1 MELLKKIKKII
12 SHPAFIGFLHGIFI
26 AAFLYLGME
35 YFYSNSIYEEI
46 VSRATTPEMAQEE
59 KAVAIMGAVHKLL
72 EPRTEFFGG
81 RGNISFGPL
90 KALNASRTVLAFGGA
105 CGDYVH
111 VLGRAL
117 KTAGIKVN
125 VIQMR
130 VGDVFGG
137 HIIAEAQI
145 GGKWVVLDPLYNLY
159 FTNPDKSLAT
169 FQEISENWQ
178 YFKNQVPKNYEQTY
192 NYAGMRRT
200 NWGKIPIILPA
211 VKKILDWTVGPETR
225 REISLRAYA
234 LNVWLV
240 YMTLLFLA
248 YLALVFYTLKEFRD
262 GKNSR

>member
-90 KALNASRTVLAFGGA
+90 KALNASRTILIFGGA
-105 CGDYVH
+105 CGDYTH
-111 VLGRAL
+111 ILGRSLQA
-117 KTAGIKVN
+117 ADIKIRI
-125 VIQMR
+125 IQMR
-130 VGDVFGG
+130 VGDIFGG
-137 HIIAEAQI
+137 HIVVEALI
-145 GGKWVVLDPLYNLY
+145 NDRWAIFDPLYNLY
-159 FTNPDKSLAT
+159 FRNPDGSLAT
-169 FQEISENWQ
+169 FLEINENWN
-178 YFKNQVPKNYEQTY
+178 YFKNQIPKNYDPTY
-192 NYAGMRRT
+192 NYGGMRRT
-200 NWGKIPIILPA
+200 NWAKIPVILPA
-211 VKKILDWTVGPETR
+211 VKKIIDWTVGPEVR
-225 REISLRAYA
+225 KEISIRAYA

-240 YMTLLFLA
+240 YIIILSLIYAVLIFWTIK
-248 YLALVFYTLKEFRD
+248 TFRKR
-262 GKNSR
+262 KNN